1 MSVIDAINLT
11 KRYGDI
17 EVLHGLTFSIEEK
30 SITLVIGPNGAGKS
44 TLLKIIGGLINRTS
58 GYISVLG
65 EDPWNSNKIPRKV
78 GIILDRPFLPPYLT
92 VIDIVK
98 EVSSEFSYPLSDA
111 KRLLEDFNLVHFMKN
126 KVRELSAGTKQKLQ
140 IVFSLIKNPEII
152 IADEPTANLDIT
164 SRYEVYNT
172 FAVLREKM
180 GLTVLI
186 SSHIPAEI
194 LAFSTYV
201 LAINNGIMKFFGKV
215 DKLLRNNF
223 LEEFYIVVDNIG
235 KALEALKDRRIEVI
249 GNQIRISGNLA
260 EISKILSNAGVR
272 IFYVRNSI
280 IDKSIKG
287 ETGWE

>member
-17 EVLHGLTFSIEEK
+17 EVLHGLTFPIEEK
-30 SITLVIGPNGAGKS
+30 SITLVMGPNGAGKS

-194 LAFSTYV
+194 LAFSTHV

>member
-30 SITLVIGPNGAGKS
+30 SITLVMGPNGAGKS

-140 IVFSLIKNPEII
+140 ILFSLIKNPEII

-194 LAFSTYV
+194 LAFSTHV

>member
-17 EVLHGLTFSIEEK
+17 EVLHGLTFSIEDR
-30 SITLVIGPNGAGKS
+30 SITLVMGPNGAGKS

-78 GIILDRPFLPPYLT
+78 GIILDKPFLPPYLT

-98 EVSSEFSYPLSDA
+98 EVSSEFNYPLSDA
-111 KRLLEDFNLVHFMKN
+111 KRLLEDFNLLHFLKN

-194 LAFSTYV
+194 LAFSTHV

-235 KALEALKDRRIEVI
+235 KALEVLKDRKIEVI

-260 EISKILSNAGVR
+260 EISKILSTAGVR

>member
-1 MSVIDAINLT
+1 MGVIEADNLT

-17 EVLHGLTFSIEEK
+17 EVLHGLTFSIEDR
-30 SITLVIGPNGAGKS
+30 SITLVMGPNGAGKS

-65 EDPWNSNKIPRKV
+65 EDPWNSNKIARKV
-78 GIILDRPFLPPYLT
+78 GIILDKPFLPQYLT

-98 EVSSEFSYPLSDA
+98 EVSSEFNYPLSDA
-111 KRLLEDFNLVHFMKN
+111 KRLLEDFNLLHFMKN

-140 IVFSLIKNPEII
+140 VVFSLMKNPEII

-194 LAFSTYV
+194 LAFSTHV

-215 DKLLRNNF
+215 EKLLRNNF

-235 KALEALKDRRIEVI
+235 KALETLKDRKIEVI
-249 GNQIRISGNLA
+249 GNQIRVSGNLA
-260 EISKILSNAGVR
+260 EISKLLSNAGVR

>member
-194 LAFSTYV
+194 LAFSTHA

>member
-17 EVLHGLTFSIEEK
+17 EVLHSLTFSIEDR
-30 SITLVIGPNGAGKS
+30 SITLVMGPNGAGKS
-44 TLLKIIGGLINRTS
+44 TLLKIIGGLINKTS

-92 VIDIVK
+92 VIDIIK
-98 EVSSEFSYPLSDA
+98 EASSEFNYPLSDA
-111 KRLLEDFNLVHFMKN
+111 KRLLEDFNLLHFVKN

-140 IVFSLIKNPEII
+140 IVFSLMKNPEII

-194 LAFSTYV
+194 LAFSTHV
-201 LAINNGIMKFFGKV
+201 LAINNGIIKFFGKV
-215 DKLLRNNF
+215 EKLLRNNF

-235 KALEALKDRRIEVI
+235 KALEALKDRKIEVI
-249 GNQIRISGNLA
+249 GNQLRISGNLA

>member
-58 GYISVLG
+58 CYISVLG

-194 LAFSTYV
+194 LAFSTHV

>member
-17 EVLHGLTFSIEEK
+17 EVLHDLTFSIEEK
-30 SITLVIGPNGAGKS
+30 SITLVMGPNGAGKS

-140 IVFSLIKNPEII
+140 ILFSLIKNPEII

-194 LAFSTYV
+194 LAFSTHV

>member
-1 MSVIDAINLT
+1 MGVIDAINLT

-194 LAFSTYV
+194 LAFSTHV

>member
-1 MSVIDAINLT
+1 
-11 KRYGDI
+11 
-17 EVLHGLTFSIEEK
+17 
-30 SITLVIGPNGAGKS
+30 
-44 TLLKIIGGLINRTS
+44 
-58 GYISVLG
+58 
-65 EDPWNSNKIPRKV
+65 
-78 GIILDRPFLPPYLT
+78 
-92 VIDIVK
+92 
-98 EVSSEFSYPLSDA
+98 
-111 KRLLEDFNLVHFMKN
+111 MKN

-194 LAFSTYV
+194 LAFSTHV

>member
-17 EVLHGLTFSIEEK
+17 EVLHSLTFSIEDR
-30 SITLVIGPNGAGKS
+30 SITLVMGPNGAGKS

-92 VIDIVK
+92 VIDIIK
-98 EVSSEFSYPLSDA
+98 EASSEFNYPLSDA
-111 KRLLEDFNLVHFMKN
+111 KRLLEDFNLLHFVKN

-140 IVFSLIKNPEII
+140 IVFSLMKNPEII

-194 LAFSTYV
+194 LAFSTHV
-201 LAINNGIMKFFGKV
+201 LAINNGIIKFFGKV
-215 DKLLRNNF
+215 EKLLRNNF

-235 KALEALKDRRIEVI
+235 KALEALKDRKIEVI
-249 GNQIRISGNLA
+249 GNQLRISGNLA

>member
-126 KVRELSAGTKQKLQ
+126 KVRELSAGTKRKLQ

-194 LAFSTYV
+194 LAFSTQV

-287 ETGWE
+287 EAGWE

>member
-30 SITLVIGPNGAGKS
+30 SITLVMGPNGAGKS
-44 TLLKIIGGLINRTS
+44 TLLKMIGGLINRTS

-194 LAFSTYV
+194 LAFSTHV

>member
-194 LAFSTYV
+194 LAFSTHV

>member
-17 EVLHGLTFSIEEK
+17 EVLHGLTFSIEDR
-30 SITLVIGPNGAGKS
+30 SITLVMGPNGAGKS

-78 GIILDRPFLPPYLT
+78 GIILDKPFLPPYLT

-98 EVSSEFSYPLSDA
+98 EVSSEFNYPLSDA
-111 KRLLEDFNLVHFMKN
+111 KRLLEDFNLLHFLKN

-194 LAFSTYV
+194 LAFSTHV

-235 KALEALKDRRIEVI
+235 KALEALKDRKIEVI

>member
-17 EVLHGLTFSIEEK
+17 EVLHGLTFSIEDR
-30 SITLVIGPNGAGKS
+30 SITLVMGPNGAGKS

-78 GIILDRPFLPPYLT
+78 GIILDKPFLPPYLT

-98 EVSSEFSYPLSDA
+98 EVSSEFNYPLSDA
-111 KRLLEDFNLVHFMKN
+111 KRLLEDFNLLHFLKN

-194 LAFSTYV
+194 LAFSTHV

-235 KALEALKDRRIEVI
+235 KALEALKDRKIEVI

-260 EISKILSNAGVR
+260 EISKILSTAGVR

>member
-30 SITLVIGPNGAGKS
+30 SITLVMGPNGAGKS

-194 LAFSTYV
+194 LAFSTHV

>member
-30 SITLVIGPNGAGKS
+30 SITLVMGPNGAGKS
-44 TLLKIIGGLINRTS
+44 TLFKIIGGLINRTS

-140 IVFSLIKNPEII
+140 ILFSLIKNPEII

-194 LAFSTYV
+194 LAFSTHV

>member
-1 MSVIDAINLT
+1 MIDAINLT

-194 LAFSTYV
+194 LAFSTHV

>member
-44 TLLKIIGGLINRTS
+44 TLLKIIGGLVNRTS

-194 LAFSTYV
+194 LAFSTHV